1 MFSFSLSVKKMG
13 LWYKMIR
20 DSVARVRGGNRTGL
34 SDKHLNRRRSMDSF
48 RNIRKMMKEGD
59 LKKLDELNKEDEHD
73 NEDELELKDED

>member
-59 LKKLDELNKEDEHD
+59 LKKLEDEHD